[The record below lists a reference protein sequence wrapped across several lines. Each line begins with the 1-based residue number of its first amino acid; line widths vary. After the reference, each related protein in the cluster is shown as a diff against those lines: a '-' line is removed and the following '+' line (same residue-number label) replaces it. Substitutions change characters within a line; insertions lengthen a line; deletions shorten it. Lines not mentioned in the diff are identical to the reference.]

1 MLTCDNNAQI
11 YNLSDWNRR
20 QLNKKLVEEYP
31 FLLPRMLST
40 DTISDD
46 YDYQYTLLDDIPSGW
61 REEFGIEMC
70 EEMKKVLEKYNMLKD
85 YRIFQLKEKFGELRI
100 YGNWG
105 NEEFDA
111 VIKKYTDYSK
121 TVCYRCGNRAVF
133 YDMYKT
139 GCPICHH
146 CAEKL
151 DKQNHLCLDLLI
163 PIDFYLEELKQNKN
177 LKQIC
182 KEHKE
187 RRKD

>member
-1 MLTCDNNAQI
+1 
-11 YNLSDWNRR
+11 
-20 QLNKKLVEEYP
+20 
-31 FLLPRMLST
+31 MLST

-70 EEMKKVLEKYNMLKD
+70 EEIKKVLEKYDMLKD
-85 YRIFQLKEKFGELRI
+85 YRIFQIKEKFGELRV

-121 TVCYRCGNRAVF
+121 IICYRCGDMADF

-139 GCPICHH
+139 GCPICHY
-146 CAEKL
+146 CAEEL
-151 DKQNHLCLDLLI
+151 DKQDHLCIELLVPNDLFI
-163 PIDFYLEELKQNKN
+163 EGLKEGKTAN
-177 LKQIC
+177 QIYYEYKR
-182 KEHKE
+182 KE
-187 RRKD
+187 